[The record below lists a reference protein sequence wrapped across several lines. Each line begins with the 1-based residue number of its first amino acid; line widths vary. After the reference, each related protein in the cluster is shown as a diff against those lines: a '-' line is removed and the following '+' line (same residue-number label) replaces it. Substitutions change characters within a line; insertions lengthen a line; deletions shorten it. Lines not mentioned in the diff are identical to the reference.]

1 MAEIDKDENFFET
14 KVREHYQQ
22 PKTGAR
28 QNACGFF
35 ANAGITLT
43 MSKTHHDSTNK
54 VKVPTAEKRIPGV

>member
-28 QNACGFF
+28 QNACGF
-35 ANAGITLT
+35 LL
-43 MSKTHHDSTNK
+43 MQ
-54 VKVPTAEKRIPGV
+54 E